1 MEHHDVAVVGGGII
15 GLSTAAALSRV
26 AVGAAVVV
34 VEKEDR
40 LASHQTGRN
49 SGVIHTGLYYEPGS
63 LKSRWCTE
71 GRRLLLDFCAEQG
84 IPVDMS
90 GKVVVATSPVEIPA
104 LDELERRA
112 TGNGVESRR
121 IGPAELAGIEP
132 HAAGVA
138 ALHVPG
144 AAVVDFGEVA
154 GSYAAIAEKGG
165 ASIRT
170 GWQVTAARREPA
182 GWRLESPKGPVRARV
197 VVNCAGLHVDRVAAL
212 MGVTS
217 DLSIVPFRGEYRELS
232 PDRGHLVK
240 TLIYPVPDPSLP
252 FLGVHFTRS
261 ADGRVE
267 VGPNAVLAFAREGYR
282 RRDVRF
288 GDIGAVLRS
297 PGFRKLARAKWRTG
311 VGEMW
316 RSVSPAAFA
325 AEARKLVPELVEGD
339 LGGYRAGVRAQAV
352 APDGALVHDFALE
365 ETDDAVHVLNAP
377 SPAATASLAI
387 GGHIAGLVAAKLS

>member
-1 MEHHDVAVVGGGII
+1 
-15 GLSTAAALSRV
+15 
-26 AVGAAVVV
+26 
-34 VEKEDR
+34 
-40 LASHQTGRN
+40 
-49 SGVIHTGLYYEPGS
+49 
-63 LKSRWCTE
+63 
-71 GRRLLLDFCAEQG
+71 
-84 IPVDMS
+84 
-90 GKVVVATSPVEIPA
+90 
-104 LDELERRA
+104 
-112 TGNGVESRR
+112 
-121 IGPAELAGIEP
+121 
-132 HAAGVA
+132 
-138 ALHVPG
+138 
-144 AAVVDFGEVA
+144 
-154 GSYAAIAEKGG
+154 
-165 ASIRT
+165 
-170 GWQVTAARREPA
+170 
-182 GWRLESPKGPVRARV
+182 
-197 VVNCAGLHVDRVAAL
+197 
-212 MGVTS
+212 MGVTP
-217 DLSIVPFRGEYRELS
+217 DLSIVPFRGEYRELR

-288 GDIGAVLRS
+288 GDMGAVLRS

>member
-1 MEHHDVAVVGGGII
+1 MEHHDVAVIGGGII
-15 GLSTAAALSRV
+15 GLSTAAAVSRV
-26 AVGAAVVV
+26 AAGAAVVV

-40 LASHQTGRN
+40 LAAHQTGRN

-71 GRRLLLDFCAEQG
+71 GRRLLLDFCSEQG

-90 GKVVVATSPVEIPA
+90 GKVVVATSPAEMPA
-104 LDELERRA
+104 LEELERRA
-112 TGNGVESRR
+112 RGNGVEVSR
-121 IGPAELAGIEP
+121 IGPVELAGIEP

-170 GWQVTAARREPA
+170 GWQVTAARRESG
-182 GWRLESPKGPVRARV
+182 GWRLETPQGPVRARV

-212 MGVTS
+212 MGVTP
-217 DLSIVPFRGEYRELS
+217 DLSIVPFRGEYRQLR
-232 PDRGHLVK
+232 PDRSHLVK

-282 RRDVRF
+282 RRDVRL
-288 GDIGAVLRS
+288 GDLGAVLRS

-316 RSVSPAAFA
+316 RSVSPGAFA
-325 AEARKLVPELVEGD
+325 AEARKLVPELVEDD
-339 LGGYRAGVRAQAV
+339 LGGFRAGVRAQAI
-352 APDGALVHDFALE
+352 APDGTLVHDFALVD
-365 ETDDAVHVLNAP
+365 TDDAVHVLNAP

-387 GGHIAGLVAAKLS
+387 GGHIAGLVTAKLA